1 MTTTPKIPDTRYFN
15 LVELKKKWRIRT
27 AKLSIRGEFDEV
39 ITKQRITMFFDFS
52 KEEATIEE
60 AEKDYIVEKQKNK
73 NQLLDTDDETSMS
86 AVVKKLWQRVEQ
98 LKQRLV
104 LLKEQ
109 HKDFSFEAKVSEHKT
124 KYSDW
129 WISTDIVYQT
139 EKRTIDRF
147 DEFEQFL
154 WSYNMII
161 VDLAEWYSSQKIWMT
176 QDAVDEAIWKTK
188 DFWWQI
194 QVSENV
200 LDTSEKN
207 PLYEA
212 LFHEMMKVTET
223 VELAKKTKEIFDAL
237 ATIYK
242 WKIDELKNILQK
254 RRDRLEEKSD
264 SWKSILSIAIEEAS
278 KDKENWMRNTVTLA
292 AWFDFIEILKQ
303 YEK

>member
-73 NQLLDTDDETSMS
+73 NQLPDTDDETSMS
-86 AVVKKLWQRVEQ
+86 SVVKKLWQRVEQ

-161 VDLAEWYSSQKIWMT
+161 VDLAEWYASQKVWMLDTIADEIW
-176 QDAVDEAIWKTK
+176 TK
-188 DFWWQI
+188 EFWWK
-194 QVSENV
+194 VTVDWNDLKM
-200 LDTSEKN
+200 LDSEKIYFDS
-207 PLYEA
+207 LIRQ
-212 LFHEMMKVTET
+212 VI
-223 VELAKKTKEIFDAL
+223 AKNDAEQVKEIFDYRCKL
-237 ATIYK
+237 FD
-242 WKIDELKNILQK
+242 WKIDDLKVILEWH
-254 RRDRLEEKSD
+254 RYDLERIKENEESER
-264 SWKSILSIAIEEAS
+264 SILSIAIDEAKQIS
-278 KDKENWMRNTVTLA
+278 WMWKMMTLA

>member
-15 LVELKKKWRIRT
+15 LAELKKKWRIRT

-73 NQLLDTDDETSMS
+73 NQLPDTDDETSMS
-86 AVVKKLWQRVEQ
+86 SVVKKLWQRVEQ

-161 VDLAEWYSSQKIWMT
+161 VDLAEWYASQKVWM
-176 QDAVDEAIWKTK
+176 
-188 DFWWQI
+188 
-194 QVSENV
+194 
-200 LDTSEKN
+200 LDTIADEIWTKGLPDQTSR
-207 PLYEA
+207 L
-212 LFHEMMKVTET
+212 
-223 VELAKKTKEIFDAL
+223 KKRCS
-237 ATIYK
+237 TID
-242 WKIDELKNILQK
+242 IQILIIYGL
-254 RRDRLEEKSD
+254 D
-264 SWKSILSIAIEEAS
+264 
-278 KDKENWMRNTVTLA
+278 M
-292 AWFDFIEILKQ
+292 
-303 YEK
+303 